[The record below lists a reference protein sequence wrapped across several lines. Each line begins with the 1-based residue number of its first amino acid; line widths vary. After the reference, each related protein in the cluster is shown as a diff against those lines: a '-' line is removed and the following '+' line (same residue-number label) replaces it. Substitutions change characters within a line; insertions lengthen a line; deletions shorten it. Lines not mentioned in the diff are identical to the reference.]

1 MKKITKFFFVSLLLI
16 FPPLIKGMITF
27 ISNEVNFSIL
37 TLKIISLNFFQI
49 IMENLSFYA
58 TCFSL
63 IWAIEVY
70 FKQQKDRE
78 ESIARDNKKFQ
89 DEIRRREDENR
100 EIKLK
105 ELEKY
110 KDSFRPNFLLSQD
123 GKKLTLIMKN
133 SDYYL
138 ENVYYYKSGNDKGK
152 QYINLAHKM
161 DIDLNGVSNNYFV
174 TAETLIGEKIIFG
187 VILNNL
193 KVYKLLKEGRSPI
206 IPNDFHNINNNIENK
221 INDNWISFNDININD
236 DSHDSKFIDINFMYK
251 TVAIREKMALN
262 ITEHMKEILSIKSV
276 KDIFITVLASLS
288 SNKKEFNDTIR
299 QKVIKELQE
308 VLKENLDNITINPSN
323 IEQNILKYIYSKGS
337 VENNLTDDKSYAA
350 LYLIEPHVNTMS
362 SKNIENVISVF
373 LTFMKNANFSEQLE
387 VNIEIY
393 KYRILKCI
401 EN

>member
-1 MKKITKFFFVSLLLI
+1 MKKITKFLLLSLLLI
-16 FPPLIKGMITF
+16 FPPLIKGVIAF
-27 ISNEVNFSIL
+27 ISNGVNFSTL

-63 IWAIEVY
+63 IWAIEAY

-78 ESIARDNKKFQ
+78 ESIARDTKKFQ

-110 KDSFRPNFLLSQD
+110 KDSFRPNFVLSQD

-133 SDYYL
+133 NDYYL
-138 ENVYYYKSGNDKGK
+138 ENVYYYKSDNDKGER
-152 QYINLAHKM
+152 YINLAHKM
-161 DIDLNGVSNNYFV
+161 NIDLNGVSNNYFV

-221 INDNWISFNDININD
+221 INDNWISFNDIDIND

-262 ITEHMKEILSIKSV
+262 ITEHMKEILSIKSI
-276 KDIFITVLASLS
+276 KDIFITVLASIS
-288 SNKKEFNDTIR
+288 SNKKEFNNTIR
-299 QKVIKELQE
+299 QKVIKELQAI
-308 VLKENLDNITINPSN
+308 LKENLDNITINPSN
-323 IEQNILKYIYSKGS
+323 IEQNIWKYINSKSS
-337 VENNLTDDKSYAA
+337 VQNNLTDDKSYAA
-350 LYLIEPHVNTMS
+350 LYLIKPHINIMS

-373 LTFMKNANFSEQLE
+373 MTFMENANFSEQLE

>member
-1 MKKITKFFFVSLLLI
+1 MKKITKFLLLSLLLI
-16 FPPLIKGMITF
+16 FPPLIKGVIAF
-27 ISNEVNFSIL
+27 ISNGVNFSTL

-49 IMENLSFYA
+49 IMENLNFYA

-63 IWAIEVY
+63 IWAIESY

-89 DEIRRREDENR
+89 DENR

-110 KDSFRPNFLLSQD
+110 KDSFRPNFVLSQD

-133 SDYYL
+133 NDYYL
-138 ENVYYYKSGNDKGK
+138 ENVYYYKSGNDKGER
-152 QYINLAHKM
+152 YINLAHKM
-161 DIDLNGVSNNYFV
+161 NIDLNGVSNNYFV

-221 INDNWISFNDININD
+221 INDNWISFNDIDIND
-236 DSHDSKFIDINFMYK
+236 DSHNSKFIDINFMYK

-262 ITEHMKEILSIKSV
+262 MTEHMKEILSINSV
-276 KDIFITVLASLS
+276 KDIFITVLASIS

-299 QKVIKELQE
+299 QKVIKELQAI
-308 VLKENLDNITINPSN
+308 LIENLDNITINPSN
-323 IEQNILKYIYSKGS
+323 IEQNIWKYINSKSS
-337 VENNLTDDKSYAA
+337 VQNNLTDNKSYAA
-350 LYLIEPHVNTMS
+350 LYLIEPHVNIMS
-362 SKNIENVISVF
+362 SKNIENVISIF
-373 LTFMKNANFSEQLE
+373 MTFMENANFSEQLE